1 MATGKYSYT
10 KLIANKKKDG
20 LFGPRHFVNTKYPE
34 IPLSNTDIYVFANA
48 GDRFDTLAQQYY
60 ENSSYWWIISIANDF
75 LRQDSYFLPLN
86 QQIRIPQDIGPILSA
101 FNQLNNV

>member
-1 MATGKYSYT
+1 MARYSRVPVTREIDKKGNLGKRSM
-10 KLIANKKKDG
+10 NG
-20 LFGPRHFVNTKYPE
+20 VKYPE